1 MKSHHVLPSSTA
13 VILALLTLTAHAVQP
28 GVPTYRMPSINAKDH
43 FAVATRGGDQYALS
57 AQPCA
62 YSAVTHHLDVG
73 HAMACRDVAG
83 GCIDPST
90 TKGSPWKS
98 ALVMYPDMR
107 HVSEACW
114 RATTVSDAA
123 KQSKTE
129 MASICAP
136 DDTYRHMACQLIPM
150 SDFKP
155 LDER

>member
-1 MKSHHVLPSSTA
+1 MKSHTVLQSSTA

-43 FAVATRGGDQYALS
+43 FAVATRGGYQYALS
-57 AQPCA
+57 AQPCG
-62 YSAVTHHLDVG
+62 YPAVTRHLEAG
-73 HAMACRDVAG
+73 HAMACKDVAG

-90 TKGSPWKS
+90 AKVSPWKS

-107 HVSEACW
+107 HVSESCW
-114 RATTVSDAA
+114 KATAVSDAA
-123 KQSKTE
+123 KRGKTE

-136 DDTYRHMACQLIPM
+136 DDTNRHMACELIPM

-155 LDER
+155 LVE